1 MDQTQNIDFTVDR
14 NNLYRE
20 ESVTDIKVAAIRR
33 MIPIKPDGTDD
44 DSREVIFVGHT
55 QLMSPDGP
63 LPLQAKLK
71 ATTLEAALDEFPGA
85 MQQALE
91 EMAERIQQIQKQQ
104 QQQQDNDS
112 RIITPSRTF

>member
-1 MDQTQNIDFTVDR
+1 MNQTQDIDFTVDE

-20 ESVTDIKVAAIRR
+20 ESLTDIKVAAIRK

-44 DSREVIFVGHT
+44 DSRSIIFVGHT
-55 QLMSPDGP
+55 QLMSPEGP
-63 LPLQAKLK
+63 LPLQAKLE
-71 ATTLEAALDEFPGA
+71 ATTLEAAIAEFPRA
-85 MQQALE
+85 MQAALA
-91 EMAERIQQIQKQQ
+91 EMAERIQKMQQQQ